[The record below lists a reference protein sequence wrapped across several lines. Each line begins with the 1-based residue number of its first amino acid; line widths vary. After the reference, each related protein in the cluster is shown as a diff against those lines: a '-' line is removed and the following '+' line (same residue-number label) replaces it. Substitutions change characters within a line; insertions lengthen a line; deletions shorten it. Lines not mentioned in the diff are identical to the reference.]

1 VLLVTIVLGLV
12 PVLGL
17 TPSAR
22 AFIPAVAVPV
32 AKAVGATAISALG
45 AKGFEAMM
53 DTPDDW
59 GPDGPDGE
67 QAKKKRGK
75 WGDKLKGAPGLAVGI
90 LGGLVTLVDGAQLL
104 QGDGDGV
111 AARDDFAKDATTDVS
126 DGVTPLTGSWAEFT
140 ITAVHWD
147 VAWRDSPGVFTARF
161 EADCRRTSDTY
172 YGCVED
178 GETVTGITV
187 RYSCGDGSEALLS
200 WVLNDPGGRNT
211 TAPCAASGGVKAQEF
226 VRSGVFGATR
236 RGVTNPEKY
245 VNPHWVDGEGMPSTS
260 VTAEVTCVAS
270 NGGRQ
275 VFSKTVGGGEVMP
288 MVSCPAGWIPESI
301 GWTKSTP
308 GGTED
313 LGGIKT
319 TTPAEYPDCPP
330 GACTRVITVDGT
342 PCEYGRPEC
351 YDWMRTDPPSRVK
364 CEYGPYNMPLAE
376 CADLEHVHK
385 STWGVTPEYGPEGQ
399 PQWVPARPDGTPD
412 ETKIGTIPRWD
423 DEENPQYRP
432 PRPGPW
438 VGAPPETGPT
448 TQPSSTPAPT
458 PTSVPPGTPGPVPN
472 PPGGPIDPENPTKNC
487 IAGMASWNPVDWVY
501 TPVKCALV
509 WAFVPKNGGG
519 KMKDIRDKFVDGGF
533 GPWLGIPAL
542 MLGDLPQGGGCMGP
556 PLNMPAQLGGNTY
569 YPLNACND
577 PMSKYAEMSRSV
589 ITLVV
594 GFYGMF
600 AIINSL
606 STSLTGYR
614 MFERE
619 YGRIE
624 NQAVGK

>member
-1 VLLVTIVLGLV
+1 MLLVTVVLGLV

-32 AKAVGATAISALG
+32 AKGVGAYAISALG
-45 AKGFEAMM
+45 AAGFEAMM

-59 GPDGPDGE
+59 GPDGPDSE

-90 LGGLVTLVDGAQLL
+90 LGGMVTLVDGVQML
-104 QGDGDGV
+104 QGEGDGV
-111 AARDDFAKDATTDVS
+111 AARDDFTKDATSEDIPL
-126 DGVTPLTGSWAEFT
+126 DGTLNGTWAQYT
-140 ITAVHWD
+140 IKAVHWD
-147 VAWRDSPGVFTARF
+147 VVYANNPSVLSLRL
-161 EADCRRTSDTY
+161 EADCARVSDTFN
-172 YGCVED
+172 GCVTD
-178 GETVTGITV
+178 GTVVQGI
-187 RYSCGDGSEALLS
+187 SELSHCADGSQVLRG
-200 WVLNDPGGRNT
+200 WVLNRPVASSGY
-211 TAPCAASGGVKAQEF
+211 APCYANGGVQAAEL
-226 VRSGVFGATR
+226 VRTPGENSR
-236 RGVTNPEKY
+236 RGVRNPEKY
-245 VNPHWVDGEGMPSTS
+245 INPHWVDGEGMPATS

-308 GGTED
+308 GGTEN

-319 TTPAEYPDCPP
+319 TTPAAYPDCPP

-351 YDWMRTDPPSRVK
+351 YDWMRTEPPERVK

-376 CADLEHVHK
+376 CADLEHIHK
-385 STWGVTPEYGPEGQ
+385 STWGVTPEYGPDGQ
-399 PQWVPARPDGTPD
+399 PKWVPARPDGTPD

-458 PTSVPPGTPGPVPN
+458 PTAVPPGTPGPVTN

-509 WAFVPKNGGG
+509 WAFIPKNGAGSDAFG
-519 KMKDIRDKFVDGGF
+519 AFRQKFTDSGI
-533 GPWLGIPAL
+533 GPWLAIPPL
-542 MLGDLPQGGGCMGP
+542 LFDDLPEGSGCQGP
-556 PLNMPAQLGGNTY
+556 PLTMPASLGGKTY
-569 YPLNACND
+569 YPLNACSD
-577 PMSKYAEMSRSV
+577 PMSKYANMSRSL
-589 ITLVV
+589 ITVV
-594 GFYGMF
+594 VVFYGMF
-600 AIINSL
+600 SVVNSL
-606 STSLTGYR
+606 TTSLTGYR

-619 YGRIE
+619 SVD
-624 NQAVGK
+624 VGKKL